1 MRLATV
7 INQDELIDREFSL
20 NYPHQPIP
28 QHLSCRSPDESMP
41 FPVSRLFLMNDP
53 VSTHNFFTVTTPLY
67 YVNDIPHIGHAYTT
81 MAADAIARWKRLQQQ
96 DVLLITGT
104 DEHGQKIERTA
115 IEKGVAP
122 QVHCD
127 RIAAQFDVL
136 WSKLDIQYDRFSR
149 TTAPKHKIIVN
160 EFFQRVWDR
169 GDIYQGKQQGWYCV
183 SCEEFKEERDLLAD
197 KHCAMHPSKQVEWRD
212 ETNYFFRLSKYQQQL
227 ENLYAERPDFIRP
240 NSRRNEVLKFVAQ
253 GLQDFSIS
261 RINVD
266 WGLPLPADPQQ
277 TIYVW
282 FDALLG
288 YVTALL
294 DESAEPSLDKA
305 LSQRWPINL
314 HLIGKD
320 ILRFHAIYWPAMLLS
335 AELPIP
341 DRVFAHGYFT
351 KDGKKISKSEGNA
364 IDPISLVDRYGA
376 EPLRYYFLK
385 EIEFGQDGDFNETRF
400 VEIINADLANN
411 LGNLV
416 NRTISMAKKYCQGQ
430 VPNCNA
436 SDIPTDHPL
445 KALGQELG
453 SQVDLAYNELA
464 FQTACETILTLV
476 RSSNKYI
483 DDLAPWA
490 LFKQEKHAEL
500 AQVLYAVLESIRLS
514 AYLLSP
520 IIPKIST
527 DIYRQLGLD
536 LDFDL
541 VSGHRDRANL
551 AQELPANWSRQIEWG
566 VLEANHPLGEP
577 KPIFAKLE
585 LLSAS

>member
-1 MRLATV
+1 
-7 INQDELIDREFSL
+7 
-20 NYPHQPIP
+20 
-28 QHLSCRSPDESMP
+28 
-41 FPVSRLFLMNDP
+41 MNH
-53 VSTHNFFTVTTPLY
+53 SENTHNTFSVTTPLY

-81 MAADAIARWKRLQQQ
+81 MAADAIARWQRLQRR

-122 QVHCD
+122 QQHCD
-127 RIAAQFDVL
+127 RIVEQFDSL
-136 WSKLDIQYDRFSR
+136 WKKLDIQYDRFSR
-149 TTAPKHKIIVN
+149 TTAANHQVIVN

-183 SCEEFKEERDLLAD
+183 SCEEFKEERDLLPD
-197 KHCAMHPSKQVEWRD
+197 NHCPLHPSKQVEWRD
-212 ETNYFFRLSKYQQQL
+212 ETNYFFRLSKYQHQL
-227 ENLYAERPDFIRP
+227 EALYAERPDFIRP

-266 WGLPLPADPQQ
+266 WGLPLPTDPQQ

-294 DESAEPSLDKA
+294 DPGVEPSLDHA
-305 LSQRWPINL
+305 LSKRWPIDL

-320 ILRFHAIYWPAMLLS
+320 ILRFHAIYWPAMLMS

-364 IDPISLVDRYGA
+364 IDPVDLVDRYGA

-400 VEIINADLANN
+400 VEIVNADLANN

-416 NRTISMAKKYCQGQ
+416 NRTLNMAKKYCQGQ
-430 VPNCNA
+430 VPNCHAAEISADN
-436 SDIPTDHPL
+436 PL
-445 KALGQELG
+445 KILGQDLG
-453 SQVDLAYNELA
+453 SKVDLAYNELA
-464 FQTACETILTLV
+464 FQAACETILTLV

-483 DDLAPWA
+483 DDLAPWT

-520 IIPKIST
+520 IVPKIST

-536 LDFDL
+536 IDFDL
-541 VSGHRDRANL
+541 VCGNHANESL
-551 AQELPANWSRQIEWG
+551 DLELPADWNHQMEWG
-566 VLEANHPLGEP
+566 ILTANSPLGEP
-577 KPIFAKLE
+577 QPIFVKLE
-585 LLSAS
+585 LPGAS

>member
-1 MRLATV
+1 LSDLIFADWAKPTLHERVRHILATTM
-7 INQDELIDREFSL
+7 
-20 NYPHQPIP
+20 NYP
-28 QHLSCRSPDESMP
+28 ESTQ
-41 FPVSRLFLMNDP
+41 S
-53 VSTHNFFTVTTPLY
+53 SFTVTTPLY

-81 MAADAIARWKRLQQQ
+81 MAADTIARWQRLKRR

-115 IEKGVAP
+115 IAAGVDP

-127 RIAAQFDVL
+127 RIVERFDSL
-136 WSKLDIQYDRFSR
+136 WRKLNIQYDRFSR
-149 TTAPKHKIIVN
+149 TTAPNHQIIVN

-169 GDIYQGKQQGWYCV
+169 GDIYKGTQQGWYCV

-197 KHCAMHPSKQVEWRD
+197 RHCPLHPSKQVEWRD
-212 ETNYFFRLSKYQQQL
+212 ESNYFFRLSKYQQQL
-227 ENLYAERPDFIRP
+227 EALYAERPDFILP

-261 RINVD
+261 RVNVD
-266 WGLPLPADPQQ
+266 WGIPLPTDPQQ

-288 YVTALL
+288 YMTALL
-294 DESAEPSLDKA
+294 DPDVEPTLDNA
-305 LSQRWPINL
+305 LQQRWPINL

-320 ILRFHAIYWPAMLLS
+320 ILRFHAVYWPAMLMS
-335 AELPIP
+335 AGLPIP

-364 IDPISLVDRYGA
+364 IDPIDLVDRYGA

-400 VEIINADLANN
+400 VEIVNADLANS

-416 NRTISMAKKYCQGQ
+416 NRTLNMAKKYCQSQ

-436 SDIPTDHPL
+436 EDISPDNPL
-445 KALGQELG
+445 KILGQKLG
-453 SQVDLAYNELA
+453 SQVDLAYNSLA
-464 FQTACETILTLV
+464 FSDACGAILNLV
-476 RSSNKYI
+476 RASNKYI
-483 DDLAPWA
+483 DDLAPWT
-490 LFKQEKHAEL
+490 LFKQDKHSEL
-500 AQVLYAVLESIRLS
+500 AEVLYAVLESARLS

-520 IIPKIST
+520 IVPKIST
-527 DIYRQLGLD
+527 DIYQQLGLEV
-536 LDFDL
+536 DFDL
-541 VSGHRDRANL
+541 VCGNILTSDSGAL
-551 AQELPANWSRQIEWG
+551 ELPFDPELHLAWG
-566 VLEANHPLGEP
+566 LLKDNHLLGEP
-577 KPIFAKLE
+577 HPIFAKLE
-585 LLSAS
+585 PPSSVNS

>member
-1 MRLATV
+1 
-7 INQDELIDREFSL
+7 
-20 NYPHQPIP
+20 
-28 QHLSCRSPDESMP
+28 
-41 FPVSRLFLMNDP
+41 MNHP
-53 VSTHNFFTVTTPLY
+53 ASIQKSFTVTTPLY

-81 MAADAIARWKRLQQQ
+81 MAADTIARWQRLNHR

-115 IEKGVAP
+115 IAAGVNP

-127 RIAAQFDVL
+127 RIVAKFDSL
-136 WSKLDIQYDRFSR
+136 WSKLDIKYDRFVR
-149 TTAPKHKIIVN
+149 TTAADHHIIVN

-169 GDIYQGKQQGWYCV
+169 GDIYKGTQQGWYCV

-197 KHCAMHPSKQVEWRD
+197 KHCPLHPSKQVEWRD
-212 ETNYFFRLSKYQQQL
+212 ESNYFFRLSKYQQQL
-227 ENLYAERPDFIRP
+227 AALYAERPDFILP

-261 RINVD
+261 RVNVD
-266 WGLPLPADPQQ
+266 WGIPLPADPQQ

-288 YVTALL
+288 YMTALL
-294 DESAEPSLDKA
+294 DPDVEPSLDNA
-305 LSQRWPINL
+305 LQHRWPINL

-320 ILRFHAIYWPAMLLS
+320 ILRFHAVYWPAMLMS
-335 AELPIP
+335 AELPLP

-364 IDPISLVDRYGA
+364 IDPIELVDRYGA

-400 VEIINADLANN
+400 VEIVNADLANS

-416 NRTISMAKKYCQGQ
+416 NRTLNMAKKYCQGR
-430 VPNCNA
+430 VPDCNA
-436 SDIPTDHPL
+436 EDIAVDNPL
-445 KALGQELG
+445 KILGRDLG
-453 SQVDLAYNELA
+453 DRVNIAYNDLA
-464 FQTACETILTLV
+464 FRDACETILNLV

-483 DDLAPWA
+483 DDLAPWT
-490 LFKQEKHAEL
+490 LFKQDKHPEL
-500 AQVLYAVLESIRLS
+500 AQVLYAVLESARLS

-520 IIPKIST
+520 IVPKIST
-527 DIYRQLGLD
+527 DIYRQLGLEI
-536 LDFDL
+536 DFDL
-541 VSGHRDRANL
+541 VCCNNSDGNDAAANVVGS
-551 AQELPANWSRQIEWG
+551 ELPDDWEHHREWG
-566 VLEANHPLGEP
+566 ILKANHQLGEP
-577 KPIFAKLE
+577 HPIFTKLE
-585 LLSAS
+585 LPIGASS

>member
-1 MRLATV
+1 M
-7 INQDELIDREFSL
+7 NHP
-20 NYPHQPIP
+20 PHSQ
-28 QHLSCRSPDESMP
+28 QY
-41 FPVSRLFLMNDP
+41 
-53 VSTHNFFTVTTPLY
+53 FTVTTPLY

-81 MAADAIARWKRLQQQ
+81 MAADTIARWQRLKRR

-115 IEKGVAP
+115 VAAGVEP

-127 RIAAQFDVL
+127 RIVARFEAL
-136 WSKLDIQYDRFSR
+136 WSKLDIQYNRFSR
-149 TTAPKHKIIVN
+149 TTAPNHQLIVN
-160 EFFQRVWDR
+160 EFFQRVWER
-169 GDIYQGKQQGWYCV
+169 GDIYQGTQQGWYCV

-197 KHCAMHPSKQVEWRD
+197 RHCPLHPSKQVEWRD
-212 ETNYFFRLSKYQQQL
+212 ESNYFFRLSKYQHQL
-227 ENLYAERPDFIRP
+227 EALYEQHPDFILP

-261 RINVD
+261 RVNVN
-266 WGLPLPADPQQ
+266 WGIPLPADPQQ

-288 YVTALL
+288 YMTALL
-294 DESAEPSLDKA
+294 DPSVEPTLDNA
-305 LSQRWPINL
+305 LAQRWPINL

-320 ILRFHAIYWPAMLLS
+320 ILRFHAVYWPAMLMS
-335 AELPIP
+335 AGLPLP

-364 IDPISLVDRYGA
+364 IDPIDLVDRYGA

-400 VEIINADLANN
+400 IEIVNADLANS

-416 NRTISMAKKYCQGQ
+416 NRTLGMAKKYCQSR

-436 SDIPTDHPL
+436 EDIPADNPL
-445 KALGQELG
+445 KLLGQKLG
-453 SQVDLAYNELA
+453 FQVDIAYNKLA
-464 FQTACETILTLV
+464 FRDACETILTLV
-476 RSSNKYI
+476 HSSNKYI
-483 DDLAPWA
+483 DDLAPWT
-490 LFKQEKHAEL
+490 LFKQDKHSEL
-500 AQVLYAVLESIRLS
+500 AQVLYSVLESARLS

-520 IIPKIST
+520 IVPKIST

-536 LDFDL
+536 VNFDL
-541 VSGHRDRANL
+541 ICAINTATSDRGEL
-551 AQELPANWSRQIEWG
+551 ELPLDWESHQEWG
-566 VLEANHPLGEP
+566 ILTANCLLGEAQ
-577 KPIFAKLE
+577 PIFTKLE
-585 LLSAS
+585 LNITTSN

>member
-1 MRLATV
+1 M
-7 INQDELIDREFSL
+7 NQPARTDNS
-20 NYPHQPIP
+20 
-28 QHLSCRSPDESMP
+28 
-41 FPVSRLFLMNDP
+41 
-53 VSTHNFFTVTTPLY
+53 FTVTTPLY

-81 MAADAIARWKRLQQQ
+81 MAADAIARWQRLQQR

-115 IEKGVAP
+115 IEKGIAP

-127 RIAAQFDVL
+127 RIAAQFDAL

-149 TTAPKHKIIVN
+149 TTAPNHHVIVN
-160 EFFQRVWDR
+160 EFFQRVWER

-212 ETNYFFRLSKYQQQL
+212 ETNYFFRLSKYQPQL
-227 ENLYAERPDFIRP
+227 EALYAERPDFIRP

-261 RINVD
+261 RINVE

-288 YVTALL
+288 YVTGLL
-294 DESAEPSLDKA
+294 DPDVEPSLENA
-305 LSQRWPINL
+305 LSHRWPINL

-320 ILRFHAIYWPAMLLS
+320 ILRFHAIYWPAMLMS
-335 AELPIP
+335 ADLPIP

-364 IDPISLVDRYGA
+364 IDPIALVDRDGA

-400 VEIINADLANN
+400 IEIVNADLANN

-416 NRTISMAKKYCQGQ
+416 NRTLNMAKKYCQGQ
-430 VPNCNA
+430 VPNCDA

-453 SQVDLAYNELA
+453 SQVDKAYNELA
-464 FQTACETILTLV
+464 FQSACETIFTLV
-476 RSSNKYI
+476 RASNKYI
-483 DDLAPWA
+483 DDLAPWT
-490 LFKQEKHAEL
+490 LFKQEKYSEL
-500 AQVLYAVLESIRLS
+500 ALVLYAVLESIRLS
-514 AYLLSP
+514 AYLLVP
-520 IIPKIST
+520 IVPKIST
-527 DIYRQLGLD
+527 DVYRQLGLNI
-536 LDFDL
+536 DFDL
-541 VSGHRDRANL
+541 LSGSQANTHPTPAL
-551 AQELPANWSRQIEWG
+551 PFDWAQQARWG
-566 VLEANHPLGEP
+566 VLTANHPLGQP
-577 KPIFAKLE
+577 QPIFAKLE
-585 LLSAS
+585 LQDPS